1 MIGTKTQLLTF
12 EQKLIIKDS
21 LIMYVCQLQKQ
32 YFRDKLISFDEY
44 SSRMQDIDEI
54 TDKLHLKELYKR

>member
-32 YFRDKLISFDEY
+32 YFRDGLISFDEY

-54 TDKLHLKELYKR
+54 TDKLHFKELYKR